1 MPKIKEKDNCVNTT
15 MLKAKKKPMQQKSIK
30 NKSKE
35 KHTAIKTKL
44 EN

>member
-15 MLKAKKKPMQQKSIK
+15 MLKAKKTMHQKSIK

-35 KHTAIKTKL
+35 KHTTIKTKL